1 MKSLTGNTSRQ
12 QTHSPRAKYTRTQ
25 VVAEQPEEVIHD
37 TGHGI
42 ASEHL
47 PYIFDLFY
55 TIWSLD
61 GGSVDIASQVGHGTP
76 AILRL
81 PGAPAA
87 GGVPMHSVR
96 RQAIKPSLMRELVF
110 LQGFCRYFAGKSQVR
125 GFLVV

>member
-12 QTHSPRAKYTRTQ
+12 QTYSPRAKHTRTL
-25 VVAEQPEEVIHD
+25 VVAEQPEVVIHD
-37 TGHGI
+37 TGRGI

-55 TIWSLD
+55 TTRNLD
-61 GGSVDIASQVGHGTP
+61 GGTVDIASQVGHGTP
-76 AILRL
+76 ATLRL

-96 RQAIKPSLMRELVF
+96 QRAIKPSL
-110 LQGFCRYFAGKSQVR
+110 
-125 GFLVV
+125 